1 MCGLAALFEPGRDFA
16 EPLLAAIERDL
27 HHRGPDSGGR
37 LAESGAALVFRR
49 LAILDPEP
57 RSDQP
62 MADSSGRYAIIFNG
76 EIYNYRALRER
87 LAQEGVAFRGSS
99 DTEVILEGYK
109 AWGEAL
115 LDRLEGMYA
124 LVITDRVRQ
133 VAIAARDPFGIK
145 PLYVARRGAL
155 TAFASEMRPLR
166 RLVGS
171 EVDPAA
177 MAELLLYRFGGG
189 RLSNLKG
196 IELLPGGTLAEV
208 SLSDGRYAER
218 RFCDPLDSLQ
228 PDETLG
234 EAEALAAIEAALERS
249 VEEHLLSDVGYAVQL
264 SGGVD
269 SSVVVALASQRSP
282 KGLRTYGVSLGDL
295 PQDEGPYRDMVVSRY
310 QPQHSEVPLT
320 AQDYADALPRAA
332 AHMEGPIAHFA
343 CPLLML
349 LCDRVAETD
358 KVVLTGEG
366 ADEFFGGYF
375 RYGDWRRVRRYGL
388 LAKLVPGPLWPLLAR
403 YRGIRRYAGR
413 DAAITASIYFD
424 LVALQEAFP
433 DLVPRA
439 GPREAAA
446 ARFSDF
452 RDRMLA
458 SDQSAYLGSL
468 LMRQDKMAMA
478 ASVEA
483 RVPFTHLPLA
493 RLLNRL
499 PRNLR
504 IPGGETKPL
513 LKQVARKWLPS
524 ELVDRRKVG
533 LVLPLAEWLQ
543 DEAGLGRYLDYMTSP
558 SSGLAGF
565 TDLKRLRKLVEDFRE
580 SERHPGVPV
589 LAHLAMIEAW
599 LRALEAKGEFAS
611 AALEPLAA

>member
-1 MCGLAALFEPGRDFA
+1 MCGLAALFQRDRDFP
-16 EPLLAAIERDL
+16 EPLLAAIDRDL
-27 HHRGPDSGGR
+27 YHRGPDSGGV
-37 LAESGAALVFRR
+37 LAESGSALIFRR
-49 LAILDPEP
+49 LAILDPDA

-62 MADSSGRYAIIFNG
+62 MRDASGQFAIIFNG
-76 EIYNYRALRER
+76 EIYNYRQLRAQ
-87 LAQEGVAFRGSS
+87 LAQQGVRFRGSG

-115 LDRLEGMYA
+115 LERLEGMYA
-124 LVITDRVRQ
+124 FVITDSVRQ
-133 VAIAARDPFGIK
+133 EAIAARDPYGIK
-145 PLYVARRGAL
+145 PLYVARQGDL
-155 TAFASEMRPLR
+155 TAFASEIRPLR
-166 RLVGS
+166 RLVGTA
-171 EVDPAA
+171 VDPEA
-177 MAELLLYRFGGG
+177 MGELLLYRFGGG

-196 IELLPGGTLAEV
+196 IELLPGGSLAKV
-208 SLSDGRYAER
+208 SLRDGRYSER
-218 RFCDPLDSLQ
+218 RFCDVLDSLK
-228 PDETLG
+228 PDPTLG
-234 EAEALAAIEAALERS
+234 EAEALEMIEAALERS
-249 VEEHLLSDVGYAVQL
+249 IEEHLLSDVGYAVQL

-269 SSVVVALASQRSP
+269 SSIVVALSSSRCP
-282 KGLRTYGVSLGDL
+282 GPLRTYGVSLGEL
-295 PQDEGPYRDMVVSRY
+295 SQDEGVYRDMVVSRY
-310 QPQHSEVPLT
+310 QPQHDEVTLT
-320 AQDYADALPRAA
+320 ARDYADALPRAA

-349 LCDRVAETD
+349 LCDRIAETD

-375 RYGDWRRVRRYGL
+375 RYGDWRRVQRYGL

-403 YRGIRRYAGR
+403 YRGIKRFVGR
-413 DAAITASIYFD
+413 DAAITSSIYFD

-433 DLVPRA
+433 DLVPRH

-446 ARFSDF
+446 ARFTDF

-458 SDQSAYLGSL
+458 SDQSAYLASL

-493 RLLNRL
+493 RQLNRL
-499 PRNLR
+499 PRHLR

-513 LKQVARKWLPS
+513 LKTVARKWLPN
-524 ELVDRRKVG
+524 ELIDRRKVG
-533 LVLPLAEWLQ
+533 LLLPLADWLK
-543 DEAGLGRYLDYMTSP
+543 DEAGLGRYLEYMTSP

-565 TDLKRLRKLVEDFRE
+565 TELKRLRKLVEDFRE

-599 LRALEAKGEFAS
+599 LRSLEAKGEFAS